1 VDAGDQRPVSAV
13 ALDRVAKSFGG
24 VVAVD
29 HVSLAV
35 GAGELFALLG
45 PSGCGKTTLLRLIA
59 GFETP
64 DAGSVAIDGR
74 DMTAVPAHRR
84 PANMM
89 FQSYALF
96 PHMSVADN
104 VAYGLRRAGKSEADT
119 VRKVRDLLALVRLDG
134 LEARKPHQLSGGQKS
149 RVALARALAR
159 EPKVLLLDEPLSALD
174 RKLREEMRGELV
186 ALQRRLG
193 LAFIVVTHDQDEALA
208 VADRIAV
215 MRAGR
220 IEQLGPP
227 AELYDRPQTRFV
239 AEFLGRANLFDGVIA
254 GRSSAMAVVRCPAVG
269 DMLVQGA
276 GKFPDGA
283 AVTVVVRPE
292 KVAFGTTPG
301 PANNVRGMV
310 RERSYLGGTT
320 LYRIE
325 LPGGASVLVSSPH
338 RINIGVE
345 TDLSWSG
352 TAGVLLAE

>member
-1 VDAGDQRPVSAV
+1 MSAV

-24 VVAVD
+24 VLAVD
-29 HVSLAV
+29 GVSLDV
-35 GAGELFALLG
+35 SAGELFALLG

-64 DAGSVAIDGR
+64 DAGSVAIDGN
-74 DMTAVPAHRR
+74 DMTAVPPHRR

-119 VRKVRDLLALVRLDG
+119 ARKVRDLLALVRLDG
-134 LEARKPHQLSGGQKS
+134 LEARKPHQLSGGQQS

-193 LAFIVVTHDQDEALA
+193 LAFVVVTHDQDEALA

-227 AELYDRPQTRFV
+227 AELYERPQTRFV
-239 AEFLGRANLFDGVIA
+239 ADFLGRANLFDGVIA

-269 DMLVQGA
+269 DVLVQGA

-292 KVAFGTTPG
+292 KIAFGATPG
-301 PANNVRGMV
+301 LANTVRGVV
-310 RERSYLGGTT
+310 RERSYLGGAT
-320 LYRIE
+320 LYRVA
-325 LPGGASVLVSSPH
+325 LPGGASILVSSPH
-338 RINIGVE
+338 RINLGVE

-352 TAGVLLAE
+352 AACVLLGE